1 MAMRAFSTVVAVMGA
16 LLGASMLNGCIMTS
30 ARYASYEPAYVV
42 QGDANY
48 GYTTVSAPGTVYY
61 AGGYYGGVY
70 YRPGYYGSRA
80 PFVTVYGQPQ
90 AYAQPAVYG
99 QPVVQPVYV
108 APQPVYGGPQTVV
121 VQPGA
126 TAVAQPVR

>member
-1 MAMRAFSTVVAVMGA
+1 MAMRAFSKVVAVASAALFAGA
-16 LLGASMLNGCIMTS
+16 LQGCIVTS
-30 ARYASYEPAYVV
+30 ARYGAYEPGYVV

-48 GYTTVSAPGTVYY
+48 GYTTTSAPGTVYY

-90 AYAQPAVYG
+90 AYAQPVA
-99 QPVVQPVYV
+99 QPVYG
-108 APQPVYGGPQTVV
+108 PQPVYGSQPVYGGTVV
-121 VQPGA
+121 VQPAQGA
-126 TAVAQPVR
+126 AVAQPIR